1 VVETVVGKS
10 APLLTFLHRN
20 MLATFEVNNGDPRI
34 CIYCRSTVYREA
46 DGRRLGDEHVI
57 PESLGGTL
65 VLEQAACQDC
75 ERRINTFEQAILKT
89 VLYAPRVH
97 LGIRRKR
104 RKRGEESIKLNARIG
119 GKDVDVV
126 LPIKTVPVLLFLITF
141 GSPGLL
147 IGAPAAFPNV
157 NGAWALN
164 LGGGA
169 PVPKGYESIASPIL
183 DTFKF
188 CQFLA
193 KIAHSFAVAT
203 LGDTFVPALLDV
215 IREDAA
221 APRFD
226 LIGCSSPME
235 APSNNLHEI
244 GIKWQAS
251 AGTDYAIVRI
261 RLFASLGA
269 PTYLV
274 IAGKRAS
281 S

>member
-1 VVETVVGKS
+1 
-10 APLLTFLHRN
+10 LLTLLHRK
-20 MLATFEVNNGDPRI
+20 MLTAFEVNNNDPASRRPSI
-34 CIYCRSTVYREA
+34 GCCIYCKSVSYRE
-46 DGRRLGDEHVI
+46 DGDRKLGDEHVI

-75 ERRINTFEQAILKT
+75 ERRINTFEHAILKT

-104 RKRGEESIKLNARIG
+104 RKRGEESIKLHARIG

-126 LPIKTVPVLLFLITF
+126 LPIKAVPVLLFLMTF

-147 IGAPAAFPNV
+147 IGTPADFANMTGV
-157 NGAWALN
+157 WALN
-164 LGGGA
+164 LSGKN
-169 PVPKGYESIASPIL
+169 PVPEGYESIASPVL

-193 KIAHSFAVAT
+193 KIAHSFAVTT
-203 LGDTFVPALLDV
+203 LGHTFIPLLLEV
-215 IREDAA
+215 IREEAA

-226 LIGCSSPME
+226 LIGCSPME

-244 GIKWQAS
+244 GIKWQS
-251 AGTDYAIVRI
+251 SSGTDYAIARI

-274 IAGKRAS
+274 IAGQREGV
-281 S
+281 